1 MIICEMHPK
10 FGGYFTHVERTFC
23 LGKPEARYLD
33 IYDACLAA
41 YRRELGLFRPGGKIS
56 EAMDAVRDTIE
67 EAASASASNA
77 AMASRR
83 WNRRYRH
90 HALRADEGA
99 LKAMATSSVRAWC
112 SP

>member
-23 LGKPEARYLD
+23 LGKPEPRYLD

-41 YRRELGLFRPGGKIS
+41 YRRGLALFKPGAKIS
-56 EAMDAVRDTIE
+56 EAMDAVRDVDHRQR
-67 EAASASASNA
+67 ASASARPAST

-83 WNRRYRH
+83 WNI
-90 HALRADEGA
+90 RAI
-99 LKAMATSSVRAWC
+99 ATTRCAPTRAR
-112 SP
+112 